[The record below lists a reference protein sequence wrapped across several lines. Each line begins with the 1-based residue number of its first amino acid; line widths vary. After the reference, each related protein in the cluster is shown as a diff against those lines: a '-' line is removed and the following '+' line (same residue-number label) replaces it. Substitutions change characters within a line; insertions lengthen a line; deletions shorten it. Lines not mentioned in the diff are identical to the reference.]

1 MKNFFKTNKF
11 KIMALILS
19 IILVF
24 GLCSTVLATNTEYET
39 LDFDYGIVTASCLN
53 VRCGPGITYSRVG
66 KIYNGEYVDIFA
78 KIGNWYIIKTE
89 DNLVGAV
96 SSDYIDAVYDEIS
109 VTSDTSE
116 ENSVKT
122 SDENIV
128 SESDENTAEISDD
141 TTTEE
146 EVISEEYADTLS
158 LSEEEQEFLDLINAN
173 RTANGLS
180 NLEINSDIQNL
191 ARLKAQDLV
200 ENNYFSHDS
209 ETYGNIEEMANS
221 FFISYTSIGE
231 NIAGNSSLSKAVE
244 ALMNSENH
252 KANIL
257 SEEYNYTGVAVEE
270 SDTYGKIF
278 VEVFAK
284 IE

>member
-1 MKNFFKTNKF
+1 MKTFFKTNKF
-11 KIMALILS
+11 KIIILILS
-19 IILVF
+19 AILVF
-24 GLCSTVLATNTEYET
+24 GICSTVLATDAEYET
-39 LDFDYGIVTASCLN
+39 LDFEYGIVTASCLN

-78 KIGNWYIIKTE
+78 QIGNWYIVKTD
-89 DNLVGAV
+89 DNLIGAV
-96 SSDYIDAVYDEIS
+96 SIDYIDAVY
-109 VTSDTSE
+109 
-116 ENSVKT
+116 NKT
-122 SDENIV
+122 SDSSSDNITGNDV
-128 SESDENTAEISDD
+128 SNASNETDTSTEISQNE

-146 EVISEEYADTLS
+146 IISEEYADTS
-158 LSEEEQEFLDLINAN
+158 TLSEEEQEFLDLINAN
-173 RTANGLS
+173 RQANGLS
-180 NLEINSDIQNL
+180 DLEINSDIQNL

-209 ETYGNIEEMANS
+209 EIYGNIEEMANS

-244 ALMNSENH
+244 SFMNSENH
-252 KANIL
+252 KSNIL
-257 SEEYNYTGVAVEE
+257 SEEYNYTGVAIEE

-278 VEVFAK
+278 VEIFAQ

>member
-1 MKNFFKTNKF
+1 MKKFLITNKF
-11 KIMALILS
+11 KTIALILS
-19 IILVF
+19 IVLIF
-24 GLCSTVLATNTEYET
+24 SLCSTAFATNTEYES

-53 VRCGPGITYSRVG
+53 VRCGPGITYRRVG

-78 KIGNWYIIKTE
+78 KIGNWYIIKTD
-89 DNLVGAV
+89 DNLIGAV
-96 SSDYIDAVYDEIS
+96 SSDYIDAVYEKAE
-109 VTSDTSE
+109 TTDTNDSE
-116 ENSVKT
+116 
-122 SDENIV
+122 
-128 SESDENTAEISDD
+128 
-141 TTTEE
+141 TTEE
-146 EVISEEYADTLS
+146 ETTQTSSSETLAEEIIAEEYSDTLE

-173 RTANGLS
+173 REANGLS
-180 NLEINSDIQNL
+180 DLEINSDIQNL

-209 ETYGNIEEMANS
+209 EIYGNIEEMANS

-244 ALMNSENH
+244 AFMNSENH
-252 KANIL
+252 KSNIL
-257 SEEYNYTGVAVEE
+257 SEEYNYTGVAIEE

-278 VEVFAK
+278 VEVFAQ